1 MLHPWRCARPGW
13 MELSTARLCGWHL
26 CPRQWGWGSKFFTVP
41 SKPSHCMILHVYD
54 ASSSPTQPRC
64 SASQEQQ
71 PAGSRHP
78 ESQSDDE
85 LGAPFPDD
93 PLDPNFM
100 PVPGGQPRGPA
111 GESAEEN
118 PAYDPEGDAGDVT
131 RGGDPGYP
139 LISRTETLSDGAE
152 VPPVWALPGHPFPP
166 ALEPSWNPSS
176 REREEDEAKRGKHS
190 QGSSRLLKQLLKEMK
205 KAERGTD
212 QETEQGARQEGG
224 YPTLPVPDRGA
235 QAAATTG
242 MPGMNAGESTKA
254 GAHRPG
260 RKRHVPVMVSA
271 VLLPVLV
278 LAVGAVI
285 WLCRNYLVRKR
296 EKRAAEEEA
305 PPDSN
310 EEMVPTGDESWER
323 QQDSCPIE
331 QESQQ

>member
-1 MLHPWRCARPGW
+1 MALPRDESQFPSQSPSPQPRGRDRCAFLQCLSVTFLYIRGLPG
-13 MELSTARLCGWHL
+13 RK
-26 CPRQWGWGSKFFTVP
+26 PWGA
-41 SKPSHCMILHVYD
+41 
-54 ASSSPTQPRC
+54 ASSSPS
-64 SASQEQQ
+64 SARDVARGLERALHTL
-71 PAGSRHP
+71 P
-78 ESQSDDE
+78 DDE

-100 PVPGGQPRGPA
+100 PVPGGQPRVLPAGPA

-224 YPTLPVPDRGA
+224 YPTLPVPDRGT